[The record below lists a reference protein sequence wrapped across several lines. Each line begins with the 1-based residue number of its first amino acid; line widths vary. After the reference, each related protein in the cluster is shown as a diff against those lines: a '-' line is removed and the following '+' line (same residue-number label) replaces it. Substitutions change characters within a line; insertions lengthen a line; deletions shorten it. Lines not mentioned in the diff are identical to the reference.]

1 MNAKRKTISPQ
12 DVLEAMKE
20 MEFERFGDKLK
31 QCLEGEC
38 LWSPAYYGTVQP
50 FNTFTLIRKFVD
62 IYYTALRSLLLG
74 DANGAMVLLMVMF
87 RSLQAGAEGAQV
99 ER

>member
-1 MNAKRKTISPQ
+1 MHQLLYVFKCFVFSANNFAMNAKRKTISPQ

-38 LWSPAYYGTVQP
+38 GRERITVRYSPLTHS
-50 FNTFTLIRKFVD
+50 R
-62 IYYTALRSLLLG
+62 
-74 DANGAMVLLMVMF
+74 
-87 RSLQAGAEGAQV
+87 
-99 ER
+99 

>member
-38 LWSPAYYGTVQP
+38 LWSRAYYGTVQP
-50 FNTFTLIRKFVD
+50 FNTFTMITNLLI
-62 IYYTALRSLLLG
+62 YNALRSLLLG